1 MEDDKLNFHFNL
13 NTWFIFICQMNDKI
27 LFKILSGRKRN
38 TIII

>member
-27 LFKILSGRKRN
+27 LFKIQLLFKKDKCF
-38 TIII
+38 